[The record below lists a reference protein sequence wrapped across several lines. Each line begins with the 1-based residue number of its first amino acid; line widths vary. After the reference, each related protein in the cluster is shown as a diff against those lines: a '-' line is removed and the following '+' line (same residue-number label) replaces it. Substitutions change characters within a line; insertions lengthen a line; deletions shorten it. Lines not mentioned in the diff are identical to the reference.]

1 MVIDLLTDENAV
13 VRKKAFDIAVDF
25 FRIYTSDEI
34 LKNVQKAK
42 QLVKESDQKMVSQGL
57 FLMMALIL
65 SHPYENEAWTEELIV
80 ILLKK
85 YKTIKIVKESFK
97 EFAEK
102 YWDMHKGHANLN
114 EISLSSDIYYE
125 LREISSSHSYFV

>member
-1 MVIDLLTDENAV
+1 MVINLLTDENAV

-25 FRIYTSDEI
+25 FKIYTSEEI
-34 LKNVQKAK
+34 LKTVEKAK
-42 QLVKESDQKMVSQGL
+42 NLAKQTDPNIVAEGL

-65 SHPYENEAWTEELIV
+65 SHPYENESWTEELLI

-85 YKTIKIVKESFK
+85 YKTIKIVKDDFR

-102 YWDMHKGHANLN
+102 YWDTHKGHANLN
-114 EISLSSDIYYE
+114 NISLSPDTYYE